1 MKQFAKTA
9 QMVSLKNFDISAK
22 IVSLQCFWI
31 RRLYDNCFHKW
42 KLIKLHLI
50 TMSFRSNFR
59 LGSNIFLKKASL
71 KKLLPFCR
79 DIFINQ
85 KAHVSSS
92 PETPGCIISQFL
104 WFSKYIQMED
114 NPVYLTKFAAKD
126 INFFISNSMVLLYQ
140 FSGILKKH
148 SAKIKQN

>member
-31 RRLYDNCFHKW
+31 RRLYDNYFHKW

-59 LGSNIFLKKASL
+59 LGSNIFFKKASL

-79 DIFINQ
+79 DIFIN
-85 KAHVSSS
+85 
-92 PETPGCIISQFL
+92 
-104 WFSKYIQMED
+104 
-114 NPVYLTKFAAKD
+114 
-126 INFFISNSMVLLYQ
+126 
-140 FSGILKKH
+140 
-148 SAKIKQN
+148 